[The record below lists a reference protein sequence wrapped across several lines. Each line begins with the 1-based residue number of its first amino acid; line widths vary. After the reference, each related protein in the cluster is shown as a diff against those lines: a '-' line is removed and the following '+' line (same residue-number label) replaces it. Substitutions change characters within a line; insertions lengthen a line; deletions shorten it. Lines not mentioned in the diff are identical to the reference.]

1 MNSATILSN
10 RLRYELKD
18 LKENNKFQV
27 SLDDDNSNIQYV
39 SFKGAKDTLYEN
51 EDFKLKF
58 EFGDNY
64 VIYFI

>member
-1 MNSATILSN
+1 MNSAILSN
-10 RLRYELKD
+10 RLRCELKD
-18 LKENNKFQV
+18 LKENNKFPV
-27 SLDDDNSNIQYV
+27 TIDDDNSNIWYV

>member
-1 MNSATILSN
+1 MNSAILSN
-10 RLRYELKD
+10 RLRCELKV
-18 LKENNKFQV
+18 LKENNQFQV
-27 SLDDDNSNIQYV
+27 TIDDDNSKIWYI
-39 SFKGAKDTLYEN
+39 SFKGAKGTLYEN

>member
-10 RLRYELKD
+10 RLRYESKD
-18 LKENNKFQV
+18 LKENNKYKV
-27 SLDDDNSNIQYV
+27 TIDDGNSNIWYV

-51 EDFKLKF
+51 ENFKLKF

>member
-1 MNSATILSN
+1 MNSAVLSN
-10 RLRYELKD
+10 RLRCELKD
-18 LKENNKFQV
+18 LRENNKFHV
-27 SLDDDNSNIQYV
+27 TIDDDNSKIWYV

-64 VIYFI
+64 VIYII

>member
-1 MNSATILSN
+1 MNSAVLSK

-18 LKENNKFQV
+18 LRENNKFHV
-27 SLDDDNSNIQYV
+27 TIDDNNSKIWYV

-58 EFGDNY
+58 EFEDNY
-64 VIYFI
+64 VIYII

>member
-1 MNSATILSN
+1 MNSAVLSN

-18 LKENNKFQV
+18 LRENNKFHV
-27 SLDDDNSNIQYV
+27 TIDDNNSKIWYV

-58 EFGDNY
+58 EFEDNY
-64 VIYFI
+64 VIYII